1 MIKINIE
8 IVEEIAEEIAEENR
22 HEKNGFPH
30 SYVGIK
36 KEIRDLVQHRIKMAL
51 LLCNR
56 NKSAAADLLGLPS
69 YQTLTNWMARYGV
82 KND

>member
-1 MIKINIE
+1 MLKINIE
-8 IVEEIAEEIAEENR
+8 IVEENGREE
-22 HEKNGFPH
+22 NGFPH

-36 KEIRDLVQHRIKMAL
+36 KEIRDLAQHRIKMAL
-51 LLCNR
+51 LLCNG

-69 YQTLTNWMARYGV
+69 YQTLKNWMVKHGV